1 MTAGLRPGETSEQC
15 TTQTAIR
22 LHLPESP
29 LPTTLS
35 PGYLFLVRV
44 NCVKRSTAPAPA
56 RHAPPDLARRSNTF
70 GVCNGSH
77 VRPDQQSQGTPMSR
91 GVVSFLGL
99 AARRARRFTRLTADA
114 VAARVSA
121 SRKERSFG
129 GNVEKVSPLRA
140 QPPRVSGR
148 GPERG
153 GRRLAAASRSTH
165 AHNARSPA
173 PQRVESDHSR
183 RSQRALTE
191 PLLFVSNWA
200 RALLL
205 WTPRRHLPA
214 CLAPPSRKFNRPMRR
229 PSAFA

>member
-15 TTQTAIR
+15 TTQTATR

-35 PGYLFLVRV
+35 PGYLLLVRV
-44 NCVKRSTAPAPA
+44 NCVKHSTASSGETCSAGPSAA
-56 RHAPPDLARRSNTF
+56 LEYFWCVQRKSRQA
-70 GVCNGSH
+70 
-77 VRPDQQSQGTPMSR
+77 DQQSQGTPMSR
-91 GVVSFLGL
+91 GVVSFLGS

-153 GRRLAAASRSTH
+153 GEDLLPRRAPRTGTMRDHRHLSGLSLTTVADRSELSPSRYCSSRTGH
-165 AHNARSPA
+165 VRSCSGRRVDTC
-173 PQRVESDHSR
+173 QRVWHHSR
-183 RSQRALTE
+183 GSSTG
-191 PLLFVSNWA
+191 P
-200 RALLL
+200 
-205 WTPRRHLPA
+205 
-214 CLAPPSRKFNRPMRR
+214 
-229 PSAFA
+229 

>member
-22 LHLPESP
+22 LHLPKSP

-35 PGYLFLVRV
+35 PGYLLLVRV
-44 NCVKRSTAPAPA
+44 NCVKHSTASSGETCSAGPSAA
-56 RHAPPDLARRSNTF
+56 LEYFWCAQRKSRQA
-70 GVCNGSH
+70 
-77 VRPDQQSQGTPMSR
+77 DQQSQGTPMSR
-91 GVVSFLGL
+91 GVVSFLGS

-191 PLLFVSNWA
+191 PLLFVSSWA
-200 RALLL
+200 RARLL

>member
-15 TTQTAIR
+15 TTRTAIR

-35 PGYLFLVRV
+35 PGYLLLVRV

-56 RHAPPDLARRSNTF
+56 RHTPPDLARRSNTF

-77 VRPDQQSQGTPMSR
+77 VRPTNRARERRCRVGLFRSWVQPLDVLVGSPGSLLTPLLPVCRRRGKNGLSVGTWRKFPHF
-91 GVVSFLGL
+91 VPNHLGL
-99 AARRARRFTRLTADA
+99 LA
-114 VAARVSA
+114 
-121 SRKERSFG
+121 
-129 GNVEKVSPLRA
+129 
-140 QPPRVSGR
+140 